1 MASQAIRRKLALAPR
16 SPGVYLFRDEP
27 GHVIYVGKASNLHS
41 RVRSYFG
48 SNSRLSTKTMR
59 LVSAV
64 VDIEF
69 FIVGTEQEALV
80 LEADLIK
87 RYRPQYNA
95 RLKDDKSF
103 PYLSVDVQSE
113 WPTVSITRRRLPDG
127 SLYFGP
133 YANAR
138 SVRQTLRLIRKV
150 FRFRVCSGPLVGI
163 RARACL
169 NMQIGLCPGPCIG
182 AISRKEYRRT
192 IDQIVLFLEGRHR
205 DVLDSLVAQMKEAA
219 ARLDFE
225 RAALLRDSVEAVDRI
240 TNRHAAVTALRGDQD
255 ILAVA
260 QDKDSALVEVFS
272 VRDGRVMGR
281 QDFPIEG
288 TGILNPPEVL
298 RSFVLQYY
306 LGVAKVPPSILLQ
319 HQIADAG
326 LVRSLLSEHKGRKVQ
341 LIVPRRGIRKQLVD
355 NVANSVARELVLRQ
369 VTSGRGLEVRDAGL
383 KQLKEVLRLS
393 SIPHR
398 IEGFDISTT
407 QGHEAVGSM
416 VVFEDGVPIPSD
428 YRRFRIR
435 TVSGQ
440 DDYSMM
446 REVLRRRFQRLEGRG
461 NRVSRSRT
469 TARWGSGPSLI
480 LVDGGRG
487 QLSAA
492 VEARGQ
498 CHADGIPVIGLA
510 KEHEYVYSESGPDP
524 VNLAKDSPGL
534 RILQAVRD
542 EAHRFAVTYHRNLRD
557 STAMVSVLDGV
568 RGIGPARRR
577 ALLRAFETMDAI
589 RRATVEELVEKAGI
603 PPSVARLLREQ
614 LGADEA

>member
-16 SPGVYLFRDEP
+16 SPGVYLFRDER
-27 GHVIYVGKASNLHS
+27 GHVIYVGKASNLRS

-48 SNSRLSTKTMR
+48 SNSGLSTKTVR
-59 LVSAV
+59 LVAAV
-64 VDIEF
+64 VDVEF

-87 RYRPQYNA
+87 RYKPLYNA

-103 PYLSVDVQSE
+103 PYLSDVQNE

-182 AISRKEYRRT
+182 AISRKEYCRT

-205 DVLDSLVAQMKEAA
+205 DVLNSLVAEMNEAS
-219 ARLDFE
+219 ARMDFE
-225 RAALLRDSVEAVDRI
+225 RAALLRDRVEAVDLI
-240 TNRHAAVTALRGDQD
+240 TNRHAGVTALRGDQD

-260 QDKDSALVEVFS
+260 QDEDSALVEVFS

-281 QDFPIEG
+281 QDFPVEG

-306 LGVAKVPPSILLQ
+306 MGVAKIPPSILLQ
-319 HQIADAG
+319 HPVADAS
-326 LVRSLLSEHKGRKVQ
+326 LVRSLLSEHRGEKVQ
-341 LIVPRRGIRKQLVD
+341 LVVPRRGVRKQLMD
-355 NVANSVARELVLRQ
+355 NVANSVARQLVLLQ
-369 VTSGRGLEVRDAGL
+369 VTTGRGLQLRDAGL
-383 KQLKEVLRLS
+383 KQLKDVLRLP

-407 QGHEAVGSM
+407 QGHEAVASM

-446 REVLRRRFQRLEGRG
+446 REVLERRFRRLERPG
-461 NRVSRSRT
+461 NRVGSSRT
-469 TARWGSGPSLI
+469 SGKWGAGPSLI

-568 RGIGPARRR
+568 PGIGPVRRR
-577 ALLRAFETMDAI
+577 RLLRAFETMDAI
-589 RRATVEELVEKAGI
+589 RQATAEELVEKAGI